1 MKRFILILIAIIFY
15 SEANSQAIQIG
26 TGTAENTITQAS
38 PINTYYRRQV
48 AQFVYTRTEINAAGV
63 TGANTLTQLGF
74 FITTNPLFNIPGYT
88 VKIKHTNAAN
98 ASNSLGTTGW
108 TTVKN
113 AFTYAPEPGDYDMI
127 IFDTPFNWN
136 GTQNIAIEICWSQVQ
151 PSWDASGQCRIF
163 TSNRG
168 YRYRSDDNGGS
179 ICGQTT
185 TTRVNYKPQIQFIFK
200 STSTWNGSVS
210 NNWFNQNNWD
220 AKVPTAEMNALIPAG
235 TPNSPVVTGITAV
248 CKNLTLNNGA
258 TLSFT
263 PGSNINVH
271 ADFTNNGAF
280 VPSTGNITFKGDVVN
295 NLNLNGTQKI
305 YDLTIDNING
315 AVIASGNVNLTGT
328 LKIGIATGNFNTN
341 NALTLISDS
350 AGTAR
355 IDELTTKC
363 KYTLDMFDS
372 YGDSW
377 NGAYITAYIDNVPV
391 GDFFAK
397 RSNSSSDIY
406 VPAGSTLRLRYT
418 AGIYENENTYTLS
431 LNNTVIFSDGP
442 NPSTGNNVF
451 STIATCNFFNPIS
464 GNITMQRYI
473 DAGATNWRF
482 LGSSVA
488 GASIADLSSSFI
500 TSGFPGSDFP
510 NWPTAANPWPS
521 IYFYDESLPGAQ
533 SNGFVPPSSASD
545 IIGVG
550 EGLWV
555 WSGDTI
561 TGTQPFTVDVTGPPN
576 VGNIN
581 LPLSYTN
588 SGLPAEDGWNMVAN
602 PYPSSI
608 DWDNTNILKTGIN
621 AAIYI
626 WNPDNQQ
633 FASYVAGF
641 GTNGGS
647 NIIAS
652 SQAFWVQS
660 ANGSATITFREA
672 SKTSTTG
679 SFLKTIN
686 NQPFKIITT
695 NANGSDEMIIHFNNN
710 TTNQYDG
717 GFDAHKLPS
726 DNTLLPMIASIMN
739 NDMFSINQLP
749 EQEINVPI
757 KILTGVT
764 GTHTIEIEN
773 ISDLGNISCLILED
787 LQTGNMYDLN
797 QINTINITLYDT
809 TVSARFLLHIGAP
822 KNIDINEISCVNQQ
836 DGEIAFAKN
845 STSPFDITWR
855 NANNNVV
862 SSKNNV
868 LMYDTLSNLANGIY
882 TIETTDALCGN
893 TIDTVE
899 LTNPLPIVATF
910 TTAKDTFAIN
920 EQVNFNNQS
929 TNAINYL
936 WNFGDGNTSTLA
948 SPAHAYMQPGSY
960 LAKLRAS
967 QNSNCYQ
974 EIDKLITVS
983 NTVVSVD
990 EITSNEIKIWT
1001 IDNYIQ
1007 MEFLATKKYTE
1018 VEIRDLSGKLI
1029 FSKNIAN
1036 STYEKINTTNWSEAV
1051 YLVTLL
1057 DNNGEKEIKKVAIV
1071 K

>member
-1 MKRFILILIAIIFY
+1 MKRFILILITIALY
-15 SEANSQAIQIG
+15 SDANSQAIQIG
-26 TGTAENTITQAS
+26 TGTTENTITQAS
-38 PINTYYRRQV
+38 PVNTYFRRQV
-48 AQFVYTRTEINAAGV
+48 AHFVYTRQELNAAGI
-63 TGANTLTQLGF
+63 TGANTLTQMGF
-74 FITTNPLFNIPGYT
+74 FITTNPLFDIPGYT
-88 VKIKHTNAAN
+88 IKMKHTNRQN
-98 ASNSLGTTGW
+98 SNNLGTGGW

-113 AFTYAPEPGDYDMI
+113 AFTYAPEPRDYDMI
-127 IFDTPFNWN
+127 VLDNSFTWD
-136 GTQNIAIEICWSQVQ
+136 GTSNIAIEICWSQVQ
-151 PSWDASGQCRIF
+151 PTWDASGQCRIY
-163 TSNRG
+163 NANNG
-168 YRYRSDDNGGS
+168 YSYRQDDNRGS
-179 ICGQTT
+179 ICGQTPNN
-185 TTRVNYKPQIQFIFK
+185 RVNYKPQVQFIFK

-210 NNWFNQNNWD
+210 TDWFNPSNWD
-220 AKVPTAEMNALIPAG
+220 ADVPTNIMHALIPTG
-235 TPNSPVVTGITAV
+235 MPNYPVVTGNSAV
-248 CKNLTLNNGA
+248 CKNLTIDNGA
-258 TLSFT
+258 TFT
-263 PGSNINVH
+263 LVAGANIDVY
-271 ADFTNNGAF
+271 ADFNNNGTF
-280 VPSTGNITFKGDVVN
+280 VPSTGNLTFKGDVVN
-295 NLNLNGTQKI
+295 NLNLNGTQNI
-305 YDLTIDNING
+305 HDLTINNVNG
-315 AVIASGNVNLTGT
+315 ASINAGNVNLTGT
-328 LKIGIATGNFNTN
+328 LNIGIATGNFNTN

-355 IDELTTKC
+355 IDELVTKC
-363 KYTLDMFDS
+363 KYTLDMSDA

-391 GDFFAK
+391 GDFYGI

-406 VPAGSTLRLRYT
+406 VPAGSTLRLEYI

-431 LNNTVIFSDGP
+431 LNNTVIFNDGP
-442 NPSTGNNVF
+442 TPSTGNNVF
-451 STIATCNFFNPIS
+451 STVAACNFFNPIS
-464 GNITMQRYI
+464 GNITMQRFI

-482 LGSSVA
+482 LSSSVT

-533 SNGFVPPSSASD
+533 NNGFMSPSSASD

-576 VGNIN
+576 VGDIS
-581 LPLSYTN
+581 LPLTYTN
-588 SGLPAEDGWNMVAN
+588 SGLPAEDGWNMMAN

-608 DWDNTNILKTGIN
+608 DWDSPNITKTGVN
-621 AAIYI
+621 FAIYI

-652 SQAFWVQS
+652 SQAIWVQAFS
-660 ANGSATITFREA
+660 PIANITFREG
-672 SKTSTTG
+672 SKTSVTG
-679 SFLKTIN
+679 NFLKTTN
-686 NQPFKIITT
+686 NNPFKIIAT
-695 NANGSDEMIIHFNNN
+695 NANGSDEMIIHFNANATNN
-710 TTNQYDG
+710 FDG
-717 GFDAHKLPS
+717 GLDAAKMPS
-726 DNTLLPMIASIMN
+726 DNTSLPMIASVMS

-749 EQEINVPI
+749 EQEINIPI

-764 GTHTIEIEN
+764 GAHTIETEN
-773 ISDLGNISCLILED
+773 ISDLGNISCLLLED
-787 LQTGNMYDLN
+787 LQTGNMYNLN
-797 QINTINITLYDT
+797 QISTINVTLYDT

-836 DGEIAFAKN
+836 DGEVAFAKN
-845 STSPFDITWR
+845 SISPFDITWR
-855 NANNNVV
+855 DANNNVV

-868 LMYDTLSNLANGIY
+868 LIHDTLSNLANGIY

-893 TIDTVE
+893 TVDTVE
-899 LTNPLPIVATF
+899 LINPLPIMATF
-910 TTAKDTFAIN
+910 TTAKDTFTIS
-920 EQVNFNNQS
+920 EQINFNNQS

-936 WNFGDGNTSTLA
+936 WNFGDGNTSTVA
-948 SPAHAYMQPGSY
+948 NPTHAYMQPGSY
-960 LAKLRAS
+960 LAKLTAS

-974 EIDKLITVS
+974 EVDKLITVS
-983 NTVVSVD
+983 NTVVAID
-990 EITSNEIKIWT
+990 EITQDEVKIWVM
-1001 IDNYIQ
+1001 DNYIQ

-1036 STYEKINTTNWSEAV
+1036 STYEKVNTANWSEAV

-1057 DNNGEKEIKKVAIV
+1057 NNKGEKEIKKVVIN
-1071 K
+1071 

>member
-1 MKRFILILIAIIFY
+1 MKQFILILVAIIFY

-38 PINTYYRRQV
+38 PINTYFRRQV
-48 AQFVYTRTEINAAGV
+48 AHFVYTRQELNAAGIS
-63 TGANTLTQLGF
+63 GANTLTQVGF

-88 VKIKHTNAAN
+88 IKMKHTNRQN
-98 ASNSLGTTGW
+98 SNNLGTTGW

-113 AFTYAPEPGDYDMI
+113 AFTYAPEPRDYDMI
-127 IFDTPFNWN
+127 ILDNPFTWN
-136 GTQNIAIEICWSQVQ
+136 GTSNIAIEICWSQVQ
-151 PSWDASGQCRIF
+151 PTWDASGQCRIY
-163 TSNRG
+163 NANNG
-168 YRYRSDDNGGS
+168 YSYRQDDNGGS
-179 ICGQTT
+179 ICGQTPNN
-185 TTRVNYKPQIQFIFK
+185 RVNYKPQVQFIFK
-200 STSTWNGSVS
+200 STSTWNGSV
-210 NNWFNQNNWD
+210 NTDWFNPNNWD
-220 AKVPTAEMNALIPAG
+220 ADVPTTIMNALIPAG
-235 TPNSPVVTGITAV
+235 MPNYPIITGSTAV
-248 CKNLTLNNGA
+248 CKDLTVSNGA
-258 TLSFT
+258 TLT
-263 PGSNINVH
+263 LNAGANINVY
-271 ADFTNNGAF
+271 ANFNNNGTF
-280 VPSTGNITFKGDVVN
+280 VPSTGNLTFKGDVIN
-295 NLNLNGTQKI
+295 NLNLIGTQNI
-305 YDLTIDNING
+305 YNLTVDNVNGANIN
-315 AVIASGNVNLTGT
+315 SGNVNLTGT
-328 LKIGIATGNFNTN
+328 LNIGIATGNFNTN

-355 IDELTTKC
+355 INELTTKC
-363 KYTLDMFDS
+363 KYTLNMFDS

-391 GDFFAK
+391 GDFYAK

-406 VPAGSTLRLRYT
+406 VPTGSTLRLRYT
-418 AGIYENENTYTLS
+418 AGIYENENSYTLS
-431 LNNTVIFSDGP
+431 LNNTVIFNDGP
-442 NPSTGNNVF
+442 TPSTGNNVF
-451 STIATCNFFNPIS
+451 STVATCTFFNPIS

-482 LGSSVA
+482 IGSSVT

-533 SNGFVPPSSASD
+533 SNGFTPPINAND
-545 IIGVG
+545 VIGVG

-576 VGNIN
+576 VGNIS

-588 SGLPAEDGWNMVAN
+588 SGLPTDDGWNMLAN

-608 DWDNTNILKTGIN
+608 DWDSPNISKIGVN
-621 AAIYI
+621 FAIYI
-626 WNPDNQQ
+626 WNPDLQQ

-652 SQAFWVQS
+652 SQAIWVQAFS
-660 ANGSATITFREA
+660 PTANVTFRET

-679 SFLKTIN
+679 SFLKTVN
-686 NQPFKIITT
+686 NQPFKMIAT
-695 NANGSDEMIIHFNNN
+695 NANGSDELIINFNPSATNN
-710 TTNQYDG
+710 FDTNL
-717 GFDAHKLPS
+717 DAAKMPS
-726 DNTLLPMIASIMN
+726 DNTLLPMIASVMGN
-739 NDMFSINQLP
+739 NMFSINQLP
-749 EQEINVPI
+749 EQEINIPI

-764 GTHTIEIEN
+764 GTHIIETEN
-773 ISDLGNISCLILED
+773 VSSLENISCLLLED
-787 LQTGNMYDLN
+787 LQTGNIYNLK
-797 QINTINITLYDT
+797 QINSINVTLYDT

-836 DGEIAFAKN
+836 DGKIIFTKN

-855 NANNNVV
+855 DANNNVV
-862 SSKNNV
+862 SSKNNI
-868 LMYDTLSNLANGIY
+868 LMYDTLNNLANGIY

-893 TIDTVE
+893 TVDTVE

-910 TTAKDTFAIN
+910 TTAKDTFAIS
-920 EQVNFNNQS
+920 EQINFNNQS

-936 WNFGDGNTSTLA
+936 WNFGDGNTSTLP
-948 SPAHAYMQPGSY
+948 SPTHAYMQPGSY

-990 EITSNEIKIWT
+990 EITSNEVKIWT

-1007 MEFLATKKYTE
+1007 IEFLATKKYTE

-1036 STYEKINTTNWSEAV
+1036 STYEKINTINWSEAV

-1057 DNNGEKEIKKVAIV
+1057 NDKGSKKVKKVIIN
-1071 K
+1071 

>member
-1 MKRFILILIAIIFY
+1 MKQFILILIAVIFY

-48 AQFVYTRTEINAAGV
+48 AQFVYTRAEINTAGV

-151 PSWDASGQCRIF
+151 PTWDASGQCRIF

-168 YRYRSDDNGGS
+168 YRYRLDDNGGS

-210 NNWFNQNNWD
+210 TDWFNPNNWD
-220 AKVPTAEMNALIPAG
+220 ADVPTTIMNAVIPSG
-235 TPNSPVVTGITAV
+235 VSNFPIVTGNTAV
-248 CKNLTLNNGA
+248 CKNLTVDNGA
-258 TLSFT
+258 TLT
-263 PGSNINVH
+263 LGAGATINIY
-271 ADFTNNGAF
+271 ADFNNNGTF
-280 VPSTGNITFKGDVVN
+280 EPSTGNLTFKGDVVN

-406 VPAGSTLRLRYT
+406 VPTGSTLRLRYT

-431 LNNTVIFSDGP
+431 LNNTIIFSDGP

-451 STIATCNFFNPIS
+451 STIAACNFFNPIS

-576 VGNIN
+576 VGNIS

-588 SGLPAEDGWNMVAN
+588 SGLPAEDGWNMMAN

-608 DWDNTNILKTGIN
+608 DWDNANIIKTGIN

-652 SQAFWVQS
+652 SQAIWVQS
-660 ANGSATITFREA
+660 INPIANITFREA
-672 SKTSTTG
+672 SKTNVTG
-679 SFLKTIN
+679 SFLKTTN
-686 NQPFKIITT
+686 NNPFKIIAT

-717 GFDAHKLPS
+717 SFDAHKLPS
-726 DNTLLPMIASIMN
+726 DNTLLPMIASIMSN
-739 NDMFSINQLP
+739 ELFSINQLP
-749 EQEINVPI
+749 EQEINIPI
-757 KILTGVT
+757 KILTGAT
-764 GTHTIEIEN
+764 GAHTIETEN

-797 QINTINITLYDT
+797 QISTINVTLYDT

-822 KNIDINEISCVNQQ
+822 KNIDINEISCINQQ
-836 DGEIAFAKN
+836 DGEIAFTKN

-855 NANNNVV
+855 DASNNVV

-868 LMYDTLSNLANGIY
+868 LMYDTLSNLANGVY

-899 LTNPLPIVATF
+899 LTNPLPIIVTF
-910 TTAKDTFAIN
+910 TTAKDTFAIS

-948 SPAHAYMQPGSY
+948 SPTHFYMQPGSY
-960 LAKLRAS
+960 LAKLTAS

-974 EIDKLITVS
+974 EVDKLITVS
-983 NTVVSVD
+983 NTVVFID
-990 EITSNEIKIWT
+990 EITSNEVKIWT

-1007 MEFLATKKYTE
+1007 MEFLDTKKYTE

-1036 STYEKINTTNWSEAV
+1036 STYEKVNTANWSEAV

-1057 DNNGEKEIKKVAIV
+1057 NNNGEKEIKKVVIN
-1071 K
+1071 

>member
-1 MKRFILILIAIIFY
+1 MKQILLTLILFLIL
-15 SEANSQAIQIG
+15 SEAKSQAIQIG
-26 TGTAENTITQAS
+26 SGTQESTITQAS
-38 PINTYYRRQV
+38 PVNTYFRRQV
-48 AQFVYTRTEINAAGV
+48 AHFVYTRQELNAAGI
-63 TGANTLTQLGF
+63 TGANILTQIGF
-74 FITTNPLFNIPGYT
+74 FITSNPLYDIPGYT
-88 VKIKHTNAAN
+88 IKMKHTNRQNAN
-98 ASNSLGTTGW
+98 NLGTTGW
-108 TTVKN
+108 ATVKN
-113 AFTYAPEPGDYDMI
+113 PFTYAPEPRDYDMI
-127 IFDTPFNWN
+127 VLDNPFSWN
-136 GTQNIAIEICWSQVQ
+136 GTRNIAIEICWSQVQ
-151 PSWDASGQCRIF
+151 PTWDASGQCRIY
-163 TSNRG
+163 NANNG
-168 YRYRSDDNGGS
+168 YRYRQDDNGGS
-179 ICGQTT
+179 ICGQNPNN
-185 TTRVNYKPQIQFIFK
+185 RVNYKPQVQFIFK
-200 STSTWNGSVS
+200 STSTWNGAV
-210 NNWFNQNNWD
+210 NTDWFNPNNWD
-220 AKVPTAEMNALIPAG
+220 ADVPTSIMNALIPAG
-235 TPNSPVVTGITAV
+235 MPNYPIITGNTAV
-248 CKNLTLNNGA
+248 CKNLTVDNGA
-258 TLSFT
+258 TLT
-263 PGSNINVH
+263 LGAAANIDVY
-271 ADFTNNGAF
+271 ADFNNNGTFIPA
-280 VPSTGNITFKGDVVN
+280 TGNLTFKGDVVN
-295 NLNLNGTQKI
+295 NLNLTGTQTI
-305 YDLTIDNING
+305 YDLTIDNVNG
-315 AVIASGNVNLTGT
+315 ASINTGNVNLTGT

-355 IDELTTKC
+355 IDELKTKC
-363 KYTLDMFDS
+363 KYTLSMSDA

-391 GDFFAK
+391 RIFYAK
-397 RSNSSSDIY
+397 RSGSSNDIY
-406 VPAGSTLRLRYT
+406 VPTGATLRLAYT
-418 AGIYENENTYTLS
+418 AGIYEDENTYTLS
-431 LNNTVIFSDGP
+431 LNNTVIFSEGP
-442 NPSTGNNVF
+442 YPNTGNNVF
-451 STIATCNFFNPIS
+451 SDVATCSFFNPIS

-488 GASIADLSSSFI
+488 GATIADLSSSFI

-533 SNGFVPPSSASD
+533 NNGFMSPSSASD

-576 VGNIN
+576 VGNIS

-588 SGLPAEDGWNMVAN
+588 SGLPAEDGWNMLAN

-608 DWDNTNILKTGIN
+608 DWDSPNITKTGVN
-621 AAIYI
+621 FAIYI
-626 WNPDNQQ
+626 WNPDLQQ

-652 SQAFWVQS
+652 SQAIWVQAFS
-660 ANGSATITFREA
+660 PTTNVTFREA
-672 SKTSTTG
+672 SKTSVTG
-679 SFLKTIN
+679 SFLKTAN
-686 NQPFKIITT
+686 NNPFKMIAT
-695 NANGSDEMIIHFNNN
+695 NANGSDELIINFNANATNN
-710 TTNQYDG
+710 FDG
-717 GFDAHKLPS
+717 GLDAAKMPS
-726 DNTLLPMIASIMN
+726 DNTLLPMMASVMN
-739 NDMFSINQLP
+739 NELFSINQLP
-749 EQEINVPI
+749 EQEINIPI

-764 GTHTIEIEN
+764 GVHTIETQN
-773 ISDLGNISCLILED
+773 ISGLGNISCLLLED

-797 QINTINITLYDT
+797 QMSTINVTLYDT

-822 KNIDINEISCVNQQ
+822 KNIDINEISCINQQ

-855 NANNNVV
+855 DANNNVV

-868 LMYDTLSNLANGIY
+868 VMYDTLSNLANGIY

-899 LTNPLPIVATF
+899 LTNPLPIIATF

-948 SPAHAYMQPGSY
+948 SPAHVYMQPGSY
-960 LAKLRAS
+960 LAKLTAS

-990 EITSNEIKIWT
+990 EITPNEVKIWT

-1007 MEFLATKKYTE
+1007 MKFLDTKKYTE

-1036 STYEKINTTNWSEAV
+1036 TTYEKVNTTNWSEAV

-1057 DNNGEKEIKKVAIV
+1057 NNNGNKEVKKVVIN
-1071 K
+1071 

>member
-1 MKRFILILIAIIFY
+1 MKRFILILVAVIFY

-151 PSWDASGQCRIF
+151 PTWDASGQCRIF

-391 GDFFAK
+391 GNFFAK

-406 VPAGSTLRLRYT
+406 VPTGSTLRLRYT

-482 LGSSVA
+482 LGSSIA

-1057 DNNGEKEIKKVAIV
+1057 DNNREKEIKKVAIV